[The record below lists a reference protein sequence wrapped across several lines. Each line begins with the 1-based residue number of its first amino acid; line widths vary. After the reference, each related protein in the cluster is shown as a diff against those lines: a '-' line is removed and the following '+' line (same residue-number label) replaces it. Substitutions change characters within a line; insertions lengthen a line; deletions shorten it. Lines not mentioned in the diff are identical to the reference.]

1 MSSLTSQC
9 YIHRLCLTHPF
20 CSCSTATASAS
31 TAALTKFA
39 AAGAASRSTAA
50 VLDLDEDD
58 EDEDE
63 YDNDYK
69 EDDDGDHFVVL
80 VGKQPAARPPPWKK
94 APFPCVLGEVL
105 CIMQDRL
112 ISNAS
117 RNNVD
122 WSSHGTIMV
131 MYSDLVKCRAP
142 LSKLPRK
149 LI

>member
-1 MSSLTSQC
+1 VSSLTSQC

-39 AAGAASRSTAA
+39 AAGAASRLTAA

-58 EDEDE
+58 DEDE
-63 YDNDYK
+63 YNDDYK
-69 EDDDGDHFVVL
+69 EDNDGDHFVVL
-80 VGKQPAARPPPWKK
+80 VGKQPAARPPPGKK
-94 APFPCVLGEVL
+94 VPFPCVLGEVL

-122 WSSHGTIMV
+122 WSSHGTLMV